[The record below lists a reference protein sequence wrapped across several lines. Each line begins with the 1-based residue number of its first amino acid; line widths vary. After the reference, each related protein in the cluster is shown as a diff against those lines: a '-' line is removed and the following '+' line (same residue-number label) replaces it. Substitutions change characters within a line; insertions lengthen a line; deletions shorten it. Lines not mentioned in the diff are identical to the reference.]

1 MTRPESHSKHE
12 FRVESSCA
20 SPKANSGAA
29 RRLTQRWSRA
39 GQRPRR
45 KRTEDVLQ
53 ASVRGGTPALRGSSV
68 VSRKAIW
75 GETSGNSASKHPGAK
90 ETDKKRV
97 MRRVGALLPQAAPP
111 PGTPPGVG
119 GADCSSPEQT
129 AVCSTAVPIADKRG
143 SQSRQR
149 AVIGNT
155 VISSCESV

>member
-53 ASVRGGTPALRGSSV
+53 ASVRGGTPTLRGSSV
-68 VSRKAIW
+68 VR